1 MLEIIYLG
9 ASGLNKL
16 LGLVTTGD
24 KIVVAEKLGQD
35 LIGKGLAEEKK
46 GAKTKTVKKSK
57 DVE

>member
-24 KIVVAEKLGQD
+24 KLLVSEKVGSRLIEEGAAEL
-35 LIGKGLAEEKK
+35 
-46 GAKTKTVKKSK
+46 VKSK
-57 DVE
+57 SKSKSKSSKDE